1 MSTIPILPYH
11 PERDG
16 LDRWFSPRRA
26 DLMQRVWAAGRR
38 GVAVADLL
46 WAMDRDGITLSPS
59 AIACTLGRLERMGIV
74 ERDRVGRGSHPPTR
88 WRATCTESA
97 FIDAQLAA
105 LYASLDIV
113 SADAPR

>member
-1 MSTIPILPYH
+1 MSTTPILPYH
-11 PERDG
+11 PAREG
-16 LDRWFSPRRA
+16 LDRWFSPRRV

-38 GVAVADLL
+38 GVTVAELL
-46 WAMDRDGITLSPS
+46 WAMDRDGIELSPS
-59 AIACTLGRLERMGIV
+59 AIECTLGRLEQLGVV
-74 ERDRVGRGSHPPTR
+74 ERDRPAQRGAHTPTR

-113 SADAPR
+113 VPA